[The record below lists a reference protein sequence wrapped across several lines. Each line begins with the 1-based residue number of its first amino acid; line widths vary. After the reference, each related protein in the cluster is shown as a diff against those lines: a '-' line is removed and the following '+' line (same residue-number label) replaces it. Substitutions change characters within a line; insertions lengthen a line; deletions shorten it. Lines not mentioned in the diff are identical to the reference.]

1 MKYKNELCWNE
12 QIYCRWQTLFP
23 TNSKF
28 NPLRLTVAILGTAIK
43 HPVPDRVK
51 PSFVIFHVRALWRS
65 GLSVR
70 VPGCQNLKSLECK
83 GYSALRS
90 AVMTEFLDIGWRK
103 NSIIRLLAK
112 WKFGTVDRH
121 PSSDRRTAHR
131 LLMKTSTQL
140 SHCCWVRKTNRRAT
154 EQSREIS
161 REAGDPLI
169 ISFADYSL
177 SASQL
182 PQEKARSTADWSA
195 RHARVIFGMQ
205 FERR

>member
-1 MKYKNELCWNE
+1 MNTNEWNTKMSFVE
-12 QIYCRWQTLFP
+12 TSRSTVADKPCFRPIANLTL
-23 TNSKF
+23 
-28 NPLRLTVAILGTAIK
+28 LRLTVAILGTAIK

-121 PSSDRRTAHR
+121 PSSDRRTSHR

-140 SHCCWVRKTNRRAT
+140 SHCCWVRKTILRAT
-154 EQSREIS
+154 EQ
-161 REAGDPLI
+161 
-169 ISFADYSL
+169 
-177 SASQL
+177 
-182 PQEKARSTADWSA
+182 
-195 RHARVIFGMQ
+195 
-205 FERR
+205 